1 MKPNKTLPC
10 SVAWMSSHGLL
21 TCNSVMSVQFRL
33 TYLADLHF
41 SLFLLVDRD
50 LLTDH
55 LLGLVTDLRRP
66 LVIVTVVSW
75 RRDVSVCLP
84 SPGLTCPPPVAFLP
98 DDLPAVSPPVATHIL
113 HSLLGCGAVPV
124 VLHLALDALHGHHL
138 GLTALTG
145 GGLVQAGE
153 TGE

>member
-33 TYLADLHF
+33 TYLADLHV

-98 DDLPAVSPPVATHIL
+98 DNLPAVSPPVATEEL
-113 HSLLGCGAVPV
+113 HHLLGLAAAPV
-124 VLHLALDALHGHHL
+124 VLHLTLHALHGHQL
-138 GLTALTG
+138 GLAGLPCRLLQTG
-145 GGLVQAGE
+145 GELL
-153 TGE
+153 